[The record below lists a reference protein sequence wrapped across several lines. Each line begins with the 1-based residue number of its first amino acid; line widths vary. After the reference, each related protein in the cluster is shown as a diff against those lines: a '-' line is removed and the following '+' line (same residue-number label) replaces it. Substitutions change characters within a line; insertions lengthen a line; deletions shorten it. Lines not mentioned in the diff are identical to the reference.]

1 MDKRIS
7 HIAGLIVIA
16 IAVIVLLGWQFD
28 ISLLKS
34 GFPFISATMK
44 ANTAICFLLAGT
56 SLMLL
61 QHQRYSRSHYR
72 VSQGL
77 AAAIVAIGLQTLG
90 EYCFG
95 WDLHIDQLIFRDV
108 VSSGTPY
115 AGRMGINTAVNF
127 VLMGASL
134 FLIGRN
140 RPKDTGL
147 AHIFSSV
154 AALISLLALFG
165 HIFNVNVFEGLV
177 ILTTTQALNTIFS
190 FFILY
195 IGILWLRPKQ
205 GLMQALTSPLV
216 GGEMART
223 LLPWSIIFLVSLNWV
238 TFQGQKLGLYNAEF
252 GDAMRSTVMVFTFS
266 ILIWSTARFLNQIDD
281 KRRQTEEELK
291 ELNETL
297 EILVAERTESLQKS
311 QALFA
316 GILEIANDA
325 IISVDSTQHITLFN
339 QGAEKIFGY
348 TFEEVIGQHLNL
360 LLPEQFRS
368 RHHQY
373 IQRFAQS
380 SGKARDMGERGEI
393 IGRRRDGTE
402 FPAEASIS
410 RLKIGN
416 ENVFTV
422 ILRDISDRKQA
433 ESSLA
438 NMAAIVEYSGEGII
452 SKSLDGIVLSWN
464 KTAETIFGYKA
475 EEIIGQSIA
484 TIVPPNLIHEEHQIL
499 ETIRQGETLANY
511 ETVRVR
517 KDGKLINISCTISPL
532 KDPTGKIIAASV
544 IKRDITDRKNAESD
558 RQQIEIALQH
568 SEEQFRHAFEYA
580 SIGMAI
586 VSLDGHWIRV
596 NSAVCQ
602 IVGYS
607 PEELF
612 SLTFQDITHPDDLD
626 IDLSYA
632 KQLLAGEIS
641 TYQLEKRYFNKQGY
655 IVWILLNG
663 SLIKDNQGNPL
674 HFIAQIQ
681 DITARKEAQKTLEL
695 QGIIMNNM
703 AGGVCLVKAAD
714 LTIGYTN
721 PKFDAMFG
729 YSEGELAGQ
738 PVGVINYVEEKVTPD
753 ETVED
758 VVTQLDRDGEAEYEV
773 YNKKKDGT
781 LFWCRVHTSRFE
793 HPEYGTVYV
802 AVQEDISQLKLSEQ
816 ALRTTTNRLNFLLNA
831 SPVVIFSSKPDG
843 DYGAT
848 FVSENIIDVMGYDP
862 KAFLEESEFWINY
875 LHPDDVDPV
884 LNGLT
889 NLFAEDFHF
898 QEFRLLHAD
907 GNYRWILEQLRIIRD
922 HAGSP
927 IEILGYLLDISDR
940 KQVELELQ
948 KAKEAA
954 EVANLAKS
962 MFLSNM
968 SHELRTPLNAI
979 LGFTELMSYDPS
991 LSPENQ
997 EDLAIVNR
1005 SGKHLLELI
1014 NDILDLSKIE
1024 SGQMKLNLS
1033 DFDLENLLISIEE
1046 LFQFQ
1051 AQSKDLKLIVE
1062 HDRNLPRFVH
1072 TDQKKLYQTLVNLLG
1087 NAIKFTKQGSVTLR
1101 VRQLGINSF
1110 NQAQLLFEVEDT
1122 GVGIAPTDIDRLFKP
1137 FVQAQAGNSLNQG
1150 TGLGLA
1156 ISQRFIQLMGGQI
1169 RVQSTLNQGSTF
1181 SFEIGVKLPQV
1192 AILNSEPLNQRVI
1205 GLASGQPTYRILIVE
1220 DLADNRRLLVELL
1233 NAIGFEVRE
1242 ATHGIEALSLWESW
1256 SPHLILMDLK
1266 MPIMDGYTAT
1276 KRIREKPQS
1285 QDTVI
1290 IALTASVF
1298 DEDRDQVLMAGC
1310 NDFIGKP
1317 CQQKE
1322 LFDKIAQHLG
1332 VKYIYETVGK
1342 SATQPSVE
1350 TLSVEDLSVMS
1361 PQWLEQMY
1369 QAAYYL
1375 DTEVMNALIAQIPES
1390 QARLSKALIV
1400 TINNFNSDRIMELIR
1415 PLLPNLG

>member
-1 MDKRIS
+1 MNRHIS
-7 HIAGLIVIA
+7 QISGVLVIVIA
-16 IAVIVLLGWQFD
+16 LTVMLGWQFD

-34 GFPFISATMK
+34 GLPFINVSMK
-44 ANTAICFLLAGT
+44 ANAAICFLFAGI

-61 QHQRYSRSHYR
+61 LRQRSARSHYR

-77 AAAIVAIGLQTLG
+77 AGAIVAIGLLTLI

-95 WDLHIDQLIFRDV
+95 WDLHIDQLLFRDV
-108 VSSGTPY
+108 VSSKTPY
-115 AGRMGINTAVNF
+115 AGRMGVNTAVNF
-127 VLMGASL
+127 VLMGIAL
-134 FLIGRN
+134 LLLGRN
-140 RPKDTGL
+140 CQRNTWWAQICGS
-147 AHIFSSV
+147 I

-165 HIFNVNVFEGLV
+165 QIFNVGVLASLGALATIQAVNS
-177 ILTTTQALNTIFS
+177 ILS

-195 IGILWLRPKQ
+195 VGILYLRPKE
-205 GLMQALTSPLV
+205 GLMQTLTSPLV
-216 GGEMART
+216 GGEIARR
-223 LLPWSIIFLVSLNWV
+223 LLPWAIILPIILELSSFY
-238 TFQGQKLGLYNAEF
+238 GQKIGWYNPEF
-252 GDAMRSTVMVFTFS
+252 GYALRLTILVFTFS
-266 ILIWSTARFLNQIDD
+266 ILIWVTARFLNQVDR
-281 KRRQTEEELK
+281 KRQQAEKELK
-291 ELNETL
+291 KLNETL
-297 EILVAERTESLQKS
+297 EILVAERT
-311 QALFA
+311 
-316 GILEIANDA
+316 
-325 IISVDSTQHITLFN
+325 
-339 QGAEKIFGY
+339 
-348 TFEEVIGQHLNL
+348 
-360 LLPEQFRS
+360 
-368 RHHQY
+368 
-373 IQRFAQS
+373 
-380 SGKARDMGERGEI
+380 
-393 IGRRRDGTE
+393 
-402 FPAEASIS
+402 
-410 RLKIGN
+410 
-416 ENVFTV
+416 
-422 ILRDISDRKQA
+422 
-433 ESSLA
+433 
-438 NMAAIVEYSGEGII
+438 
-452 SKSLDGIVLSWN
+452 KSLR
-464 KTAETIFGYKA
+464 T
-475 EEIIGQSIA
+475 
-484 TIVPPNLIHEEHQIL
+484 
-499 ETIRQGETLANY
+499 
-511 ETVRVR
+511 
-517 KDGKLINISCTISPL
+517 
-532 KDPTGKIIAASV
+532 
-544 IKRDITDRKNAESD
+544 
-558 RQQIEIALQH
+558 
-568 SEEQFRHAFEYA
+568 SEDQFRHAFEDA

-586 VSLDGHWIRV
+586 ISLDGHWIKV
-596 NSAVCQ
+596 NSALCQ
-602 IVGYS
+602 IIGYS

-612 SLTFQDITHPDDLD
+612 TLTFQDITYSDDLD
-626 IDLSYA
+626 IDLRYV

-641 TYQLEKRYFNKQGY
+641 TYQLEKRYLHKQGH
-655 IVWILLNG
+655 IVWILLNV
-663 SLIKDNQGNPL
+663 SLIKDTQGNPL
-674 HFIAQIQ
+674 HFISQIQ
-681 DITARKEAQKTLEL
+681 NVSARKEAQKTLEL
-695 QGIIMNNM
+695 QSIIMNNM
-703 AGGVCLVKAAD
+703 AGGVCLVKATD

-729 YSEGELAGQ
+729 YEDGELAGQ
-738 PVGVINYVEEKVTPD
+738 PVGVINYVDTEVTPD
-753 ETVED
+753 ATVED
-758 VVTQLDRDGEAEYEV
+758 IVTQLDRDGEAKYEV
-773 YNKKKDGT
+773 HNKKKDGT

-802 AVQEDISQLKLSEQ
+802 AVQEDVTELKLSEK
-816 ALRTTTNRLNFLLNA
+816 ALQTTAHRLDFLLNY

-848 FVSENIIDVMGYDP
+848 FISENIKEVMGYDP
-862 KAFLEESEFWINY
+862 KAFLEESEFWINH

-889 NLFAEDFHF
+889 NLFAEDLHF

-922 HAGSP
+922 HAGNP
-927 IEILGYLLDISDR
+927 IEILGYLIDISDR

-979 LGFTELMSYDPS
+979 LGFTELMSYDLS
-991 LSPENQ
+991 LSPEHQ

-1024 SGQMKLNLS
+1024 SGQMKLNPS

-1046 LFQFQ
+1046 LFQVQ
-1051 AQSKDLKLIVE
+1051 AQSKELKLIVDR
-1062 HDRNLPRFVH
+1062 DRNLPKFVH

-1101 VRQLGINSF
+1101 VRLLGIPILK
-1110 NQAQLLFEVEDT
+1110 QAQLLFEVEDT
-1122 GVGIAPTDIDRLFKP
+1122 GVGIASKDIDSLFKA
-1137 FVQAQAGNSLNQG
+1137 FVQAQAGNQLNQG

-1156 ISQRFIQLMGGQI
+1156 ISQRFIQLMGSQI

-1181 SFEIGVKLPQV
+1181 SFELGVQLPQA
-1192 AILNSEPLNQRVI
+1192 AILTSEPLNQRVI
-1205 GLASGQPTYRILIVE
+1205 SLASGQPTYRILIVE

-1233 NAIGFEVRE
+1233 TAIGFEVRE

-1256 SPHLILMDLK
+1256 SPHLILMDLR

-1298 DEDRDQVLMAGC
+1298 DEERDQVLMAGC

-1317 CQQKE
+1317 FQPKE

-1332 VKYIYETVGK
+1332 VQYIYETREK
-1342 SATQPSVE
+1342 AATQPSVK
-1350 TLSVEDLSVMS
+1350 TLSVEDLSAMP

-1375 DTEVMNALIAQIPES
+1375 DTEVMNELIAQIPES
-1390 QARLSKALIV
+1390 NARLSKALIA